1 MPRCG
6 TVTGGAALEGR
17 EKGMRMRSGRHG
29 AARPPVGVL
38 IQQDRIDFA
47 LFVLIFVIAL
57 VSMVFS
63 GPGSIV
69 FWLGLLTIGA
79 SVVLAF
85 RRMEQLS
92 KTELGD
98 SEFL

>member
-1 MPRCG
+1 
-6 TVTGGAALEGR
+6 
-17 EKGMRMRSGRHG
+17 MRSGRHG

-69 FWLGLLTIGA
+69 FWLGLPTIAA
-79 SVVLAF
+79 SVVLTF

-92 KTELGD
+92 KTELRD

>member
-1 MPRCG
+1 
-6 TVTGGAALEGR
+6 
-17 EKGMRMRSGRHG
+17 MRSGRHG

-47 LFVLIFVIAL
+47 LFLLIGVVAL

-63 GPGSIV
+63 GPASIV
-69 FWLGLLTIGA
+69 FWLGLLTIVA
-79 SVVLAF
+79 SGVLAF
-85 RRMEQLS
+85 RRIEQLS
-92 KTELGD
+92 KLELRD

>member
-1 MPRCG
+1 
-6 TVTGGAALEGR
+6 
-17 EKGMRMRSGRHG
+17 MRSGRHG

>member
-1 MPRCG
+1 
-6 TVTGGAALEGR
+6 
-17 EKGMRMRSGRHG
+17 MRSGRHG
-29 AARPPVGVL
+29 AARPPIGVL

-57 VSMVFS
+57 VSMVAS

-69 FWLGLLTIGA
+69 FWLALLTIAA
-79 SVVLAF
+79 SVVLTF
-85 RRMEQLS
+85 RRIEQLS
-92 KTELGD
+92 KLELSD

>member
-1 MPRCG
+1 
-6 TVTGGAALEGR
+6 
-17 EKGMRMRSGRHG
+17 MRSGRHG

-69 FWLGLLTIGA
+69 FWLGLLTIAA
-79 SVVLAF
+79 SVVLTF

-92 KTELGD
+92 KTELGN

>member
-1 MPRCG
+1 
-6 TVTGGAALEGR
+6 
-17 EKGMRMRSGRHG
+17 MRSGRHG

-47 LFVLIFVIAL
+47 LFLLIGVIAL

-63 GPGSIV
+63 GPTSIV
-69 FWLGLLTIGA
+69 FWLGLLTIAA
-79 SVVLAF
+79 SGVLAF
-85 RRMEQLS
+85 RRIEQLS
-92 KTELGD
+92 KLELRD

>member
-1 MPRCG
+1 
-6 TVTGGAALEGR
+6 
-17 EKGMRMRSGRHG
+17 MRSGRHG

-69 FWLGLLTIGA
+69 FWLALLTIAA
-79 SVVLAF
+79 SVVLTF
-85 RRMEQLS
+85 RRIEQLS
-92 KTELGD
+92 KLELSD